1 MAELT
6 GLTSPRMDWNAT
18 DLQQALKKFKATVE
32 LYFSGPLKSKSEEE
46 KVSYLL
52 IWTGEEG
59 IELVSTWSLTS
70 DEKKKLSTYWK
81 KFEEYV
87 APKSNFRLARFK
99 LRTLKQKDDEPV
111 DSFIKKVRLLASEC
125 RYDNVDEHIIDALIF
140 GSRRPRV
147 QAKLL
152 ELDQTLTLA
161 KAIDIARTEEATSAQ
176 LQDIRGINTIPVHA
190 TTHKSPSTQLKT
202 HSHDSKQAQ
211 TCGNCG
217 TSHDS
222 TQKSLCPANGT
233 KCNNCGKPN
242 HWAKVCR
249 SNMTQ
254 GPTPRGRGRRK
265 NRNKSKQ
272 QINTLNTE
280 STGITPES
288 LDSPQLYFHSLTID
302 SMSRQNT
309 QALVNIQVDSCNGT
323 VPLLCKL
330 DTGAEGNVIPVS
342 SYKHIYPES
351 LCDRDGKPLGLAPSA
366 TRITA
371 YGGHE
376 VQHYGTCNLTLLHNG
391 QSSPHEFHV
400 VNTAGPT
407 ILGLP
412 TCTEMKLVT
421 LNYSLSKEKIEP
433 AETLPAQVPQ
443 GDPEAKAALL
453 RQYADCFEGIGCFS
467 GEFHITLDPTIPPV
481 VHPPRRVPE
490 ALQEPL
496 RKELESLVN
505 QGIITKV
512 DEPTDWVNSLVCSTK
527 RNGSIRLCLDP
538 KDLNCAIKRPHHRTP
553 TLDEVLSKLSGSEY
567 FSIVDARSGYWN
579 IKLDHESSLYT
590 TFNSPHGR
598 FRFLRLPFGLICAQD
613 IFQKKVDET
622 FGDLRGVT
630 GITDDIVIYGR
641 NRKEHDDNLKAV
653 MERARETGLKFNAD
667 KCKIASKEL
676 VFFGHT
682 LSADGLK
689 LDPTKV
695 EAINNM
701 DPSTSLTDLQV
712 FLGMTQYLSRFIP
725 NLASTAAVLWDL
737 TKKSSQ
743 FQWCPEHQK
752 AVDDIKK
759 LITSPAS
766 LQYFDSTKPV
776 IIQVDA
782 SQRGLGATL
791 IQDKGPVEYR
801 SKLLTETER
810 RYSNIEREM
819 LAVVHGLEKFHYYAY
834 GRHVQIHTDH
844 KPLEAIFKK
853 HLASAPPR
861 IARMM
866 LRIQKYDVDIRYV
879 PGKDIPLADALSR
892 LNPSHGDTIAGL
904 DVSIHE
910 LHLHLNASPT
920 RIRQIQEETG
930 KDTTLHSLRA
940 VITQGWPNKRAE
952 CPEFL
957 HPYWNYRD
965 ELTVADGLVLKGT
978 RIVIPKTLQPDVLR
992 QLHYAHQGAEKCKLR
1007 AKGSVFWANISADIE
1022 NMVKSC
1028 APCQHNQS
1036 MNTKEPLM
1044 PHDVPPRPWHTLASD
1059 LFSWNGSQYLLLA
1072 DYYSKFPIVRK
1083 LTNIQSSTVIA
1094 HLKGIFEEHGIPDK
1108 LVTGHDTQFTSALFK
1123 DFSHTYGF
1131 IHTTTSPYYKE
1142 ANGFIE
1148 RNVQTVKDVLQKCKE
1163 SGQDPHLAMLC
1174 LRTTPLDHTLPSPA
1188 ELLNSRV
1195 YQSNLPAMSKH
1206 ILLNTPDFDANAKLQ
1221 VRQDR
1226 QKSYYDRTS
1235 KCLQPIYPQDA
1246 VRVFN
1251 PLNSKWEPGIVQ
1263 AASHTPRSHIVNM
1276 GNGGTL
1282 TRNRKHIRLTGEKL
1296 SLSNTS
1302 ATDDNEPATEPAPNG
1317 SKPAAEPKLSTP
1329 GTPAK
1334 STPAPAGPSLR
1345 RSARMV
1351 KPPDRLDL

>member
-70 DEKKKLSTYWK
+70 DEKKKLSTYWE
-81 KFEEYV
+81 KFEECV

-140 GSRRPRV
+140 GSRRPRF

-152 ELDQTLTLA
+152 ELDKTLTLA

-176 LQDIRGINTIPVHA
+176 LQDIRGTNTIPVHA
-190 TTHKSPSTQLKT
+190 TTHKSPSSHPKT
-202 HSHDSKQAQ
+202 HSRENKQIQ

-217 TSHDS
+217 TSHNV

-233 KCNNCGKPN
+233 KCSNCGKPN

-249 SNMTQ
+249 STKPQ
-254 GPTPRGRGRRK
+254 GPTPRGRGRRG

-272 QINTLNTE
+272 QINTLSNE
-280 STGITPES
+280 NASTAPEP

-302 SMSRQNT
+302 SMSRQIT
-309 QALVNIQVDSCNGT
+309 QALVNIQVNSSNGT
-323 VPLLCKL
+323 LPLLCKI
-330 DTGAEGNVIPVS
+330 DTGAEGNVIPLS
-342 SYKHIYPES
+342 NYKHIYPES
-351 LCDRDGKPLGLAPSA
+351 LCDIDGKPLSLAPSD

-400 VNTAGPT
+400 VNTTGPT

-412 TCTEMKLVT
+412 TCTAMKLVT
-421 LNYSLSKEKIEP
+421 LNHSLSKDQAEP
-433 AETLPAQVPQ
+433 AEIRPAQVPKD
-443 GDPEAKAALL
+443 DPEAKAALL
-453 RQYADCFEGIGCFS
+453 RQYVDCFEGIGCFS
-467 GEFHITLDPTIPPV
+467 GEFHITLDPTVPAV

-496 RKELESLVN
+496 RKELESLVQ

-579 IKLDHESSLYT
+579 IKLDQESSLYT

-622 FGDLRGVT
+622 FGDLPGVT
-630 GITDDIVIYGR
+630 GITDDIVVYGR
-641 NRKEHDDNLKAV
+641 NRKEHDYNLKAV

-689 LDPTKV
+689 LDPAKV

-737 TKKSSQ
+737 TRKSSQ

-776 IIQVDA
+776 VIQVDA

-834 GRHVQIHTDH
+834 GRHVQVHTDH

-866 LRIQKYDVDIRYV
+866 
-879 PGKDIPLADALSR
+879 
-892 LNPSHGDTIAGL
+892 
-904 DVSIHE
+904 
-910 LHLHLNASPT
+910 
-920 RIRQIQEETG
+920 
-930 KDTTLHSLRA
+930 
-940 VITQGWPNKRAE
+940 
-952 CPEFL
+952 
-957 HPYWNYRD
+957 
-965 ELTVADGLVLKGT
+965 
-978 RIVIPKTLQPDVLR
+978 QPDVLQ

-1007 AKGSVFWANISADIE
+1007 AKGSVFWANINADID

-1059 LFSWNGSQYLLLA
+1059 LFSWNGSPYLLLS

-1123 DFSHTYGF
+1123 GFSSTYGF

-1148 RNVQTVKDVLQKCKE
+1148 RNVQTVKDLLQKCKE

-1174 LRTTPLDHTLPSPA
+1174 LRTTPLGHTLPSPA
-1188 ELLNSRV
+1188 ELLNSRI
-1195 YQSNLPAMSKH
+1195 YQSNLPATSRH
-1206 ILLNTPDFDANAKLQ
+1206 ALLNKPDYDANVKLQ
-1221 VRQDR
+1221 ARQDR

-1235 KCLQPIYPQDA
+1235 KCLQPVYPQDA

-1251 PLNSKWEPGIVQ
+1251 PLNSKWEPGIVR
-1263 AASHTPRSHIVNM
+1263 AAAPTPRSHIVDM
-1276 GNGGTL
+1276 ANGSTL
-1282 TRNRKHIRLTGEKL
+1282 TRNRRHIRPTGEKL
-1296 SLSNTS
+1296 SLNNTS
-1302 ATDDNEPATEPAPNG
+1302 ATDDYEPVAEPAPNG
-1317 SKPAAEPKLSTP
+1317 NQPPTEPRTSTP

-1334 STPAPAGPSLR
+1334 STPTQSGPPLR
-1345 RSARMV
+1345 RSTRTV
-1351 KPPDRLDL
+1351 KPPDRLNL

>member
-1 MAELT
+1 M
-6 GLTSPRMDWNAT
+6 
-18 DLQQALKKFKATVE
+18 
-32 LYFSGPLKSKSEEE
+32 
-46 KVSYLL
+46 
-52 IWTGEEG
+52 
-59 IELVSTWSLTS
+59 
-70 DEKKKLSTYWK
+70 
-81 KFEEYV
+81 
-87 APKSNFRLARFK
+87 
-99 LRTLKQKDDEPV
+99 
-111 DSFIKKVRLLASEC
+111 
-125 RYDNVDEHIIDALIF
+125 
-140 GSRRPRV
+140 
-147 QAKLL
+147 
-152 ELDQTLTLA
+152 
-161 KAIDIARTEEATSAQ
+161 
-176 LQDIRGINTIPVHA
+176 
-190 TTHKSPSTQLKT
+190 
-202 HSHDSKQAQ
+202 
-211 TCGNCG
+211 
-217 TSHDS
+217 
-222 TQKSLCPANGT
+222 
-233 KCNNCGKPN
+233 
-242 HWAKVCR
+242 
-249 SNMTQ
+249 
-254 GPTPRGRGRRK
+254 
-265 NRNKSKQ
+265 
-272 QINTLNTE
+272 QI
-280 STGITPES
+280 
-288 LDSPQLYFHSLTID
+288 
-302 SMSRQNT
+302 T
-309 QALVNIQVDSCNGT
+309 QALVNIQVNSSNGT
-323 VPLLCKL
+323 LPLLCKI
-330 DTGAEGNVIPVS
+330 DTGAEGNVIPLS
-342 SYKHIYPES
+342 NYKHIYPES
-351 LCDRDGKPLGLAPSA
+351 LCDIDGKPLSLAPSD

-400 VNTAGPT
+400 VNTTGPT

-412 TCTEMKLVT
+412 TCTAMKLVT
-421 LNYSLSKEKIEP
+421 LNHSLSKDQAEP
-433 AETLPAQVPQ
+433 AEIRPAQVPKD
-443 GDPEAKAALL
+443 DPEAKAALL

-467 GEFHITLDPTIPPV
+467 GEFHITLDPTVPAV

-496 RKELESLVN
+496 RKELESLVQ

-579 IKLDHESSLYT
+579 IKLDQESSLYT

-622 FGDLRGVT
+622 FGDLPGVT
-630 GITDDIVIYGR
+630 GITDDIVVYGR
-641 NRKEHDDNLKAV
+641 NRKEHDYNLKAV

-689 LDPTKV
+689 LDPAKV

-737 TKKSSQ
+737 TRKSSQ

-776 IIQVDA
+776 VIQVDA

-834 GRHVQIHTDH
+834 GRHVQVHTDH

-866 LRIQKYDVDIRYV
+866 
-879 PGKDIPLADALSR
+879 
-892 LNPSHGDTIAGL
+892 
-904 DVSIHE
+904 
-910 LHLHLNASPT
+910 
-920 RIRQIQEETG
+920 
-930 KDTTLHSLRA
+930 
-940 VITQGWPNKRAE
+940 
-952 CPEFL
+952 
-957 HPYWNYRD
+957 
-965 ELTVADGLVLKGT
+965 
-978 RIVIPKTLQPDVLR
+978 QPDVLQ

-1007 AKGSVFWANISADIE
+1007 AKGSVFWANINADID

-1059 LFSWNGSQYLLLA
+1059 LFSWNGSPYLLLS

-1123 DFSHTYGF
+1123 GFSSTYGF

-1148 RNVQTVKDVLQKCKE
+1148 RNVQTVKDLLQKCKE

-1174 LRTTPLDHTLPSPA
+1174 LRTTPLGHTLPSPA
-1188 ELLNSRV
+1188 ELLNSRI
-1195 YQSNLPAMSKH
+1195 YQSNLPATSRH
-1206 ILLNTPDFDANAKLQ
+1206 ALLNKPDYDANVKLQ
-1221 VRQDR
+1221 ARQDR

-1235 KCLQPIYPQDA
+1235 KCLQPVYPQDA

-1251 PLNSKWEPGIVQ
+1251 PLNSKWEPGIVR
-1263 AASHTPRSHIVNM
+1263 AAAPTPRSHIVDM
-1276 GNGGTL
+1276 ANGSTL
-1282 TRNRKHIRLTGEKL
+1282 TRNRRHIRPTGEKL
-1296 SLSNTS
+1296 SLNNTS
-1302 ATDDNEPATEPAPNG
+1302 ATDDYEPVSEPAPNG
-1317 SKPAAEPKLSTP
+1317 NQPPTEPRTSTP

-1334 STPAPAGPSLR
+1334 STPTQSGPPLR
-1345 RSARMV
+1345 RSTRTV
-1351 KPPDRLDL
+1351 KPPDRLNL